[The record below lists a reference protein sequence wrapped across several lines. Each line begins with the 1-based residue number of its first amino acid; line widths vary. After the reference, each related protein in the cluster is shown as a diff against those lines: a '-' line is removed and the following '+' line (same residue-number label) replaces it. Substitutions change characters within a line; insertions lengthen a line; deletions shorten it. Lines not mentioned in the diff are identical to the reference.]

1 MFPAWPAST
10 FPSGAS
16 RPTSPAALL
25 LIPAHNP
32 QQANSLPPGLAGRRL
47 TFLPTTFLT
56 ATKHHLPT
64 KYRSIPFF
72 HSSSFFYFSI
82 FYIAAAI
89 LPAFAFPYLQ
99 LQSHPTTFSTPS
111 TSSVLLPLP
120 TRRSNAKR
128 SFARGC
134 SLQGCRGRGRGA
146 RVSSFSFMFLFFFC
160 FSLSPLFFHLPG
172 AAASPRRLHFSF
184 CFCFSFYFF
193 FLFFLLLFLLFS
205 FCFFSLYFY
214 SDFLFLFFLCPF
226 FLLFLSF
233 YFCSYLCFLF
243 FIFIFVFLLSF
254 YLCFSFL
261 FCHSFCFA
269 FLPSSL
275 QSLSLLS
282 NRSPTIHFFL
292 FRRQSFPFPPATSRQ
307 Q

>member
-1 MFPAWPAST
+1 MHIFQQAASLFPAWPASG
-10 FPSGAS
+10 PEPNAS
-16 RPTSPAALL
+16 RP
-25 LIPAHNP
+25 PAH
-32 QQANSLPPGLAGRRL
+32 SFRRQPA
-47 TFLPTTFLT
+47 TTSRHHSFHTGPT
-56 ATKHHLPT
+56 
-64 KYRSIPFF
+64 
-72 HSSSFFYFSI
+72 
-82 FYIAAAI
+82 I
-89 LPAFAFPYLQ
+89 LNQP
-99 LQSHPTTFSTPS
+99 TPS
-111 TSSVLLPLP
+111 SQLGRPTPYTSSVLLPLLQP
-120 TRRSNAKR
+120 AGQTRNVVSRAGAACKAADGAGEEPAFLF
-128 SFARGC
+128 SFFFYFFLLL
-134 SLQGCRGRGRGA
+134 SFL
-146 RVSSFSFMFLFFFC
+146 SSFPSPWRRGFAATPSFFF
-160 FSLSPLFFHLPG
+160 LLL
-172 AAASPRRLHFSF
+172 
-184 CFCFSFYFF
+184 FF
-193 FLFFLLLFLLFS
+193 FLFFLFDFFAFLFAFFFLLFS
-205 FCFFSLYFY
+205 IYFS

-233 YFCSYLCFLF
+233 YFCSYLCLLF